1 MGPQFEGDVEAH
13 YPDIRKLQ
21 ILTDKLH
28 RLRQILSLNIRLCHQ
43 MKDSMENIY
52 RGPTVALLVGI
63 DRAQNKLNKF
73 QYDQQT
79 SLDRIQTLLSR
90 STGIGQLVS

>member
-1 MGPQFEGDVEAH
+1 MPPQFECDVETH
-13 YPDIRKLQ
+13 YSDIRKLQ

-28 RLRQILSLNIRLCHQ
+28 RLHQILSLNIRLCRQ
-43 MKDSMENIY
+43 MKGSMENIY
-52 RGPTVALLVGI
+52 RSPTVTLLDGF

-79 SLDRIQTLLSR
+79 SLDRIQTLISR